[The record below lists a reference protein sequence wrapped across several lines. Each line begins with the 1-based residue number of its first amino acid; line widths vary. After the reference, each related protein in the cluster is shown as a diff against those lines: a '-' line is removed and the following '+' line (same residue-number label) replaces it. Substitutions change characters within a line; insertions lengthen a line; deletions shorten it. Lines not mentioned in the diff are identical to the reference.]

1 MTIVKCSSS
10 ASSREMP
17 SGVGMEIQD
26 TSIIVMSFLGSTTEC
41 RKILTHS
48 GITDSSKDGS
58 KQAYI

>member
-1 MTIVKCSSS
+1 MLYFQSIHL
-10 ASSREMP
+10 P

-48 GITDSSKDGS
+48 GVTDSSKDGS
-58 KQAYI
+58 KQVYI